1 MCEFHFYLE
10 NKDKFK
16 ELISTQRQSC
26 WDVKDMKERG
36 NEKKSGRMEDR
47 GGRKEGKG
55 SWREDVMM

>member
-36 NEKKSGRMEDR
+36 NEKSQEGWKTGEGGKKEKEA
-47 GGRKEGKG
+47 GGRT
-55 SWREDVMM
+55 